1 MSTSKKIANSIE
13 ATRGRVKKAVG
24 RATGNRRLEAEGR
37 AEQVKGNLKQSGAKI
52 KDAFKN

>member
-1 MSTSKKIANSIE
+1 MSKKLAYSTE
-13 ATRGRVKKAVG
+13 ATKGRVKKVLG

-37 AEQVKGNLKQSGAKI
+37 AEQVKGNLKLSAAKV

>member
-1 MSTSKKIANSIE
+1 MSTSKKIANSVE
-13 ATRGRVKKAVG
+13 ATKGRVKKVIG

-37 AEQVKGNLKQSGAKI
+37 VEQVKGNLKQSGAKI